1 LFTIKSTYITG
12 ADQIDEFDVIIIGG
26 SLAGGLT
33 GKLIAE
39 NGFNVLIL
47 EEHYDI
53 GRPVQCAGLVTTR
66 VLEYLNSDK
75 VVLNTIKGTN
85 IYSPRG
91 NKLVIDN
98 LHQKTVVLDRPGLDR
113 SLIKGALEAGCSLK
127 LGAKA
132 ISAKRDNNNG
142 SIKIDYTE
150 NGKIKSGQCKLLI
163 GADGVQSNVAGW
175 FGLPRPE
182 IILSGYG
189 AEVIGAEMESDM
201 VTILT
206 GKDLAPNFFA
216 WIIPIKNVNNK
227 GNIYA
232 RVGLCTHDSQKT
244 AFEYFNDL
252 FTKHPTSMKIL
263 KNAQPLQTVAGAI
276 PLGALA
282 KTYCDNVMIVGD
294 AAAQVKP
301 TSGGGIYTSLVCA
314 KYCASTA
321 VDALDLNEYSEVTL
335 SQYQKSWQNELG
347 KDFKRGLMLHRAFTH
362 LTDDQLEE
370 GLRILNDEKLIELIS
385 KHGDIDY
392 PWKLAKIVFRKV
404 PAMLKFAKPFIKAL
418 I

>member
-1 LFTIKSTYITG
+1 MG
-12 ADQIDEFDVIIIGG
+12 AENIGDFDVIIIGG

-47 EEHYDI
+47 EEHFEI

-66 VLEYLNSDK
+66 VLEHIDPSN
-75 VVLNTIKGTN
+75 VVLNTIKGAN

-98 LHQKTVVLDRPGLDR
+98 LNQKTVVVDRPSLDR
-113 SLIKGALEAGCSLK
+113 SLITSALQTGCNIK

-132 ISAKRDNNNG
+132 VSAKRNIKNG
-142 SIKIDYTE
+142 GIIIDYIE
-150 NGKIKSGQCKLLI
+150 NGETLQAKCKILI
-163 GADGVQSNVAGW
+163 GADGVQSNVTRW
-175 FGLPRPE
+175 FGLPQPDL
-182 IILSGYG
+182 ILSGYG
-189 AEVIGAEMESDM
+189 AEVVGAEMEPDM

-206 GKDLAPNFFA
+206 GKEVAPNFFA
-216 WIIPIKNVNNK
+216 WIIPINDGNK
-227 GNIYA
+227 QNGKISA
-232 RVGLCTHDSQKT
+232 RVGLCTHNSPRT
-244 AFEYFNDL
+244 AFEYFTDL
-252 FTKHPTSMKIL
+252 FTTNPISIEVL
-263 KNAQPLQTVAGAI
+263 KNCQPLQTVAGGI
-276 PLGALA
+276 PLGTLS
-282 KTYCDNVMIVGD
+282 KTYSDNVMVVGD

-314 KYCASTA
+314 KHCASTA
-321 VDALDLNEYSEVTL
+321 VEALEKKDYTEVVL
-335 SQYQKSWQNELG
+335 AKYQKSWHRELG
-347 KDFKRGLMLHRAFTH
+347 KDLKRGLMMHRAFTH

-370 GLRILNDEKLIELIS
+370 GLKILNDDKLIDLIS

-404 PAMLKFAKPFIKAL
+404 PAMLMFAKPFIKAL